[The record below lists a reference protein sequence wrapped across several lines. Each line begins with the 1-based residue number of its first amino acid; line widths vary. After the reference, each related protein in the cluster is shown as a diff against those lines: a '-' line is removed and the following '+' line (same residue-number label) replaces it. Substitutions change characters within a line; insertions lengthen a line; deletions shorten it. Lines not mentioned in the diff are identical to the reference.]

1 MHYWGCPRG
10 TGPSLWFGRRK
21 DLSGDCDAELLPELR
36 REGLFEAE
44 ELSPEEAEELRMAAT
59 LMRELGVNPA
69 GVDVILHMRR
79 RLLFLEDRMRETLR
93 RLLED
98 FEER

>member
-1 MHYWGCPRG
+1 M
-10 TGPSLWFGRRK
+10 SSVK
-21 DLSGDCDAELLPELR
+21 DVLRFLGVDDPELLPELR

-59 LMRELGVNPA
+59 LIRELGVNPA
-69 GVDVILHMRR
+69 GVDIILHMRR
-79 RLLFLEDRMRETLR
+79 RLLFLEERMRETLR

-98 FEER
+98 VEER

>member
-1 MHYWGCPRG
+1 MSSRTSIQEVMRFLG
-10 TGPSLWFGRRK
+10 L
-21 DLSGDCDAELLPELR
+21 DDAELLSQLR

-59 LMRELGVNPA
+59 LIRELGVNPA

-79 RLLFLEDRMRETLR
+79 RLLFLEERMRETLR
-93 RLLED
+93 RLLE
-98 FEER
+98 ER

>member
-1 MHYWGCPRG
+1 MSSRTSIQEILRFLGV
-10 TGPSLWFGRRK
+10 
-21 DLSGDCDAELLPELR
+21 DDAELLSQLR

-59 LMRELGVNPA
+59 LIRELGVNPA

-79 RLLFLEDRMRETLR
+79 RLLFLEERMRETLR
-93 RLLED
+93 RLLE
-98 FEER
+98 ER

>member
-1 MHYWGCPRG
+1 MSSRTSIREILRFLGV
-10 TGPSLWFGRRK
+10 
-21 DLSGDCDAELLPELR
+21 DDAELLSQLR

-59 LMRELGVNPA
+59 LIRELGVNPA

-79 RLLFLEDRMRETLR
+79 RLLFLEERMRETLR
-93 RLLED
+93 RLLE
-98 FEER
+98 ER

>member
-1 MHYWGCPRG
+1 VSSRTSIQEILRFLGV
-10 TGPSLWFGRRK
+10 
-21 DLSGDCDAELLPELR
+21 DDAELLSQLR

-59 LMRELGVNPA
+59 LIRELGVNPA

-79 RLLFLEDRMRETLR
+79 RLLFLEERMRETLR
-93 RLLED
+93 RLLE
-98 FEER
+98 ER

>member
-1 MHYWGCPRG
+1 MSSRTSIQEILKFLGV
-10 TGPSLWFGRRK
+10 
-21 DLSGDCDAELLPELR
+21 DDAELLPELR

-59 LMRELGVNPA
+59 LIRELGVNPA
-69 GVDVILHMRR
+69 GVDIILHMRR
-79 RLLFLEDRMRETLR
+79 RLLFLEERMRETLR

-98 FEER
+98 R

>member
-1 MHYWGCPRG
+1 MSSRA
-10 TGPSLWFGRRK
+10 SVK
-21 DLSGDCDAELLPELR
+21 DILRFLGVDDPELLPELR

-44 ELSPEEAEELRMAAT
+44 ELSAEEAEELRMAAT
-59 LMRELGVNPA
+59 LIRELGVNPA

-79 RLLFLEDRMRETLR
+79 RLLFLEERMRETLH

-98 FEER
+98 VEER

>member
-1 MHYWGCPRG
+1 MSSRTSIQEILRFLGV
-10 TGPSLWFGRRK
+10 
-21 DLSGDCDAELLPELR
+21 DDAELLPELR

-59 LMRELGVNPA
+59 LIRELGVNPA

-79 RLLFLEDRMRETLR
+79 RLLFLEERMRETLR
-93 RLLED
+93 RLLE
-98 FEER
+98 ER

>member
-1 MHYWGCPRG
+1 MSSR
-10 TGPSLWFGRRK
+10 PSAKEVLRFLGV
-21 DLSGDCDAELLPELR
+21 DDTELLRELR

-59 LMRELGVNPA
+59 LIRELGVIPA

-79 RLLFLEDRMRETLR
+79 RLLFLEERMRETLR
-93 RLLED
+93 RLLDD
-98 FEER
+98 FEDR

>member
-1 MHYWGCPRG
+1 MSSR
-10 TGPSLWFGRRK
+10 PSAKEVLRFLGV
-21 DLSGDCDAELLPELR
+21 DDTELLRELR

-59 LMRELGVNPA
+59 LIRELGVNPA

-79 RLLFLEDRMRETLR
+79 RLLFLEERMRETLR
-93 RLLED
+93 RLLDDVED
-98 FEER
+98 R